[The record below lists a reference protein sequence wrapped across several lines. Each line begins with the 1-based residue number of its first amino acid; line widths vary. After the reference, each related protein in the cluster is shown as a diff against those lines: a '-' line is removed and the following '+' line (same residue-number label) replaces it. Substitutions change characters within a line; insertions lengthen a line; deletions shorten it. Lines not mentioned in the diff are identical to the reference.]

1 MKDIATKSTENR
13 LDILKNNFPECF
25 DREGNLII
33 NKLEESFPINLEEKW
48 DNSGLLI
55 GDRNSE
61 ISAIQISL
69 DITDSVIDKAIENGC
84 ELIITHH
91 PIIFESIKKIN
102 DSTILGKKILKLI
115 KNGINVYS
123 AHTNLDSAKDG
134 LNNYIAQK
142 LLAKDAKIMDENFYS
157 VYKMNIFVSKSILA
171 EVLSILNGSREL
183 EFLEYKRVTYT
194 SKVTERVLV
203 NNEIKELD
211 SYNIQIMGEKNK
223 LYSILNKIREKHSIS
238 EIAFEILPLE
248 NKHKTGTGLGRFFK
262 LENPMSLEEYIS
274 FVKDK
279 LNLSELNNEQHQEIL
294 KIIFHYATEKLAFNE
309 INIGQQLSEKANA
322 ELSCSL
328 MTELQVADDMKFIDD
343 CLKTIHL
350 AYLNY
355 QYEQHRLKADEL
367 ERMGE
372 SSFLQ
377 ELAESQR
384 IKNEIK
390 KIYNE

>member
-1 MKDIATKSTENR
+1 MKLYE
-13 LDILKNNFPECF
+13 
-25 DREGNLII
+25 II

-279 LNLSELNNEQHQEIL
+279 LNLDFV
-294 KIIFHYATEKLAFNE
+294 KVV
-309 INIGQQLSEKANA
+309 KANDKLIKKVAIVNGSGA
-322 ELSCSL
+322 EFWKKAYD
-328 MTELQVADDMKFIDD
+328 MRADVFITGDFKYHNALDAYEKGLNIVDIGHYEAEHFFYEIIIKKLDD
-343 CLKTIHL
+343 NLRVEVYNEK
-350 AYLNY
+350 
-355 QYEQHRLKADEL
+355 
-367 ERMGE
+367 
-372 SSFLQ
+372 
-377 ELAESQR
+377 R
-384 IKNEIK
+384 ILEIK
-390 KIYNE
+390 